1 MLTTIASL
9 QRLASAE
16 TTKKFSAGGWQRFQ
30 QWWEMTFGV
39 IQSTL
44 MPPSA
49 CEIRQQHPREDES
62 CWEGATPWGLTS
74 GGFGGLLSAAATGA
88 FTRANKS
95 GKGGKCFHV
104 TEKEVHVARGGQPQ
118 GKSSVTDLNVG
129 GKFGQTVFSEK
140 LGAEPSKCLA
150 CHGFYWES

>member
-1 MLTTIASL
+1 MASL
-9 QRLASAE
+9 KRLASVE
-16 TTKKFSAGGWQRFQ
+16 TTKKFSAGGWQPFQ

-39 IQSTL
+39 TQSTL

-49 CEIRQQHPREDES
+49 CETWQQHHREDES

-74 GGFGGLLSAAATGA
+74 GGLGGLLSAAATGA
-88 FTRANKS
+88 FTRVNKS

-104 TEKEVHVARGGQPQ
+104 TEKEVSSCSTWRTAQ

-129 GKFGQTVFSEK
+129 GKFGQAALSEK
-140 LGAEPSKCLA
+140 LGAEPSKCLPF
-150 CHGFYWES
+150 HGFYCES